1 MTDYS
6 RSNIL
11 LPHFEEAQTF
21 LTALAGQDVPFTFQT
36 FDDVKGRQDIRL
48 LGNRIAFSRADVQN
62 WINTRLATTAR
73 SANDE

>member
-1 MTDYS
+1 MLKNLSPFLSVREVVTLTS
-6 RSNIL
+6 LPRSTIIK
-11 LPHFEEAQTF
+11 HSKT
-21 LTALAGQDVPFTFQT
+21 GQFVPM
-36 FDDVKGRQDIRL
+36 VRL